1 MKKSLK
7 ILFIL
12 CLVVGVAVAA
22 LNLFAASQA
31 DRLAEIEEQQAARKQ
46 ALAQIAAADILG
58 IDPDSVVVP
67 DEVVVSGMDNFVMKL
82 KSSSAM
88 LWVVV
93 VDTLI
98 IGVGG
103 FAYSAYKQK
112 KKAKQGVKKLGSS
125 GSVLGILIALAALCL
140 DLAIAS
146 PVFFTASNFLNVF
159 QQIAL
164 NFVVAVGMTFVIISG
179 GIDLSVGSNI
189 ALSGLL
195 MGILMKNFGVPVIV
209 TIIVCILFSGLIGLI
224 NGMLISF
231 LNLPPFI
238 ATLGMM
244 SIVRGA
250 AYTVTAGQPIYTFPK
265 GFTTISSRVG
275 GIPLYSTLILIAVFL
290 LGWYILRYTRIGR
303 FTYAVGGNENCAKLS
318 GINLKKVKCFVYMFS
333 GLCCGVAALLLSSR
347 LDSAVPTNADGQE
360 MDAIAAVV
368 IGGTSMSGGEGSMFG
383 TLIGIL
389 IIGII
394 ANGLNLLGV
403 AQGPQKMVKG
413 LIIVIAVIIDVIRR
427 KASESA
433 K

>member
-12 CLVVGVAVAA
+12 CLVVGVAVAG
-22 LNLFAASQA
+22 LNLFAASQS

-58 IDPDSVVVP
+58 IDPNTVVVP
-67 DEVVVSGMDNFVMKL
+67 DEVVVSGMDSFVMKL
-82 KSSSAM
+82 NSSSAM

-93 VDTLI
+93 VDALI

-103 FAYSAYKQK
+103 FLYSAYKQK

-195 MGILMKNFGVPVIV
+195 MGILMKNFGVPVII

-250 AYTVTAGQPIYTFPK
+250 AYTVTNGQPIYTFPK
-265 GFTTISSRVG
+265 GFTAISSRVG

>member
-12 CLVVGVAVAA
+12 CLVVGVAVAG
-22 LNLFAASQA
+22 LNLFAASQS

-58 IDPDSVVVP
+58 IDPNTVVVP
-67 DEVVVSGMDNFVMKL
+67 DEVVVSGMDSFVMKL
-82 KSSSAM
+82 NSSSAM

-93 VDTLI
+93 VDALI

-195 MGILMKNFGVPVIV
+195 MGILMKNFGVPVII

-250 AYTVTAGQPIYTFPK
+250 AYTVTNGQPIYTFPK
-265 GFTTISSRVG
+265 GFTAISSRVG